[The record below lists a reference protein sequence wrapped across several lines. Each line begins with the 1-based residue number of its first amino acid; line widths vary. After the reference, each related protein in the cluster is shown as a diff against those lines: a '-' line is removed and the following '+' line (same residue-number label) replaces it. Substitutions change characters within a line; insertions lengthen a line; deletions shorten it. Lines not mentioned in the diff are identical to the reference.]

1 MIVVELRGLE
11 VFGNHG
17 VYEEER
23 ARGQAF
29 LYDLWLSVPDAAG
42 SGRLEDTVDYDAV
55 AKTVAEVSAE
65 RRYGLLEALATA
77 VADEVARRF
86 EVERVRVRVRKRDV
100 TPGGLPVAWT
110 AATVERR

>member
-1 MIVVELRGLE
+1 MIVVELRALE

-42 SGRLEDTVDYDAV
+42 SDRLEDTVDYDAV
-55 AKTVAEVSAE
+55 AKAVAEVSAE
-65 RRYGLLEALATA
+65 RRYGLLEALATGLA
-77 VADEVARRF
+77 AQVVQERCAKRR
-86 EVERVRVRVRKRDV
+86 ERQ
-100 TPGGLPVAWT
+100 
-110 AATVERR
+110 